1 MQHQPDH
8 DQPRF
13 GDFGDTH
20 PEPFIGAQR
29 LSILALLSTIT
40 GALTLVACCV
50 PAVGIVPTLLG
61 AGGLIGIS
69 RSRGE
74 VRGRGLA
81 ITGLLL
87 GLFSL
92 AVSTALW
99 VGASSVAGQFG
110 PVYSQAFDPDPQVV
124 RSVLTNRAAADLTD
138 EQVAAFQ
145 QALAEAG
152 ATGVEIPDGLMAQEL
167 RRRDRAQG
175 RQPRRPRR
183 RGMVILG
190 GSGSGKSTLLR
201 LMIGSMVPDSGEI
214 RMFGSREHLP
224 PERARTQRCPQALRH
239 PLPVRRALQLHDHRR
254 ERRPPPARAHRPRP
268 RTSSTSRSRSS
279 SSSSASA
286 STPTSSP
293 PRSPAA

>member
-152 ATGVEIPDGLMAQEL
+152 ATGVEIPEGLLAMVRSFASVGREPTGYESL
-167 RRRDRAQG
+167 RDPSEG
-175 RQPRRPRR
+175 N
-183 RGMVILG
+183 L
-190 GSGSGKSTLLR
+190 
-201 LMIGSMVPDSGEI
+201 VP
-214 RMFGSREHLP
+214 MP
-224 PERARTQRCPQALRH
+224 ARTDGGWTYVLVLMSRDQAIGAGV
-239 PLPVRRALQLHDHRR
+239 PALADAAVW
-254 ERRPPPARAHRPRP
+254 PAGADPIWLIGP
-268 RTSSTSRSRSS
+268 
-279 SSSSASA
+279 A
-286 STPTSSP
+286 TPAGQSP
-293 PRSPAA
+293 ETPETDTQSDPGPSDGPGGDPGPDPGD